1 MTKFEKPIILCYT
14 KKDLD
19 EYIFTSASCTQS
31 LCGQGSSYTC
41 GTSINYTCSKSDYSN
56 SNCSQGNSFTCGKTN
71 NHVDN
76 IEEWI

>member
-31 LCGQGSSYTC
+31 L
-41 GTSINYTCSKSDYSN
+41 
-56 SNCSQGNSFTCGKTN
+56 
-71 NHVDN
+71 
-76 IEEWI
+76 